1 MTHSAAFALFLTTAG
16 WLSAQ
21 PAAPQ
26 PSGAAVP
33 AAPAPPPAHAPLPD
47 DGVRVAV
54 LGYHEFNE
62 KESETAMRMHTSK
75 FRKQMETI
83 RQLGIPVVSMQ
94 DFLAWKH
101 GSKTLPPHCIVITID
116 DGWRSVYTDAFAIL
130 KEFHYPFTL
139 FLYKQYV
146 DGGGKALTSDMVT
159 EMEKAGA
166 YIGCHSV
173 THPYP
178 AVFRTHKKRGP
189 ADYEKFLRVEMGE
202 SKDFLASHFGVKIV
216 TYAYPGGYITD
227 EMLPLAD
234 EFGYTDLFT
243 VIPGKVSRNTD
254 SHRVMRYMILGN
266 YDKVFEM
273 ATSFRESGAATSPAA
288 LAQTTPYPVSPD
300 AGAVVNSRMPII
312 AADLSKVTDL
322 NPATVIMKVAGF
334 GEVPATFDPATKH
347 LSWQVNRK
355 LRQATCQV
363 AVTWKDKAGKAPE
376 TPLRW
381 AFQIDRNAEYLPD
394 GD

>member
-1 MTHSAAFALFLTTAG
+1 VTRSAAFALFLTAG

-21 PAAPQ
+21 PATPQ
-26 PSGAAVP
+26 PPSAPLP
-33 AAPAPPPAHAPLPD
+33 AAPAAKAPVTD
-47 DGVRVAV
+47 DGVRVSV
-54 LGYHEFNE
+54 LGYHDFNE

-75 FRKQMETI
+75 FRKQLETI
-83 RQLGIPVVSMQ
+83 RQLGIPVVSME

-101 GSKTLPPHCIVITID
+101 GKKTLPPRCIVITID
-116 DGWRSVYTDAFAIL
+116 DGWRSVYTDGFPLL
-130 KEFHYPFTL
+130 KQFGYPFTL

-146 DGGGKALTSDMVT
+146 DCGGKSLSTDMIQ
-159 EMEKAGA
+159 EMEKSGA

-178 AVFRTHKKRGP
+178 AVFRTHKKRGA

-202 SKDFLASHFGVKIV
+202 SRDFLASHFGVKIT

-243 VIPGKVSRNTD
+243 VIPGKVTRNTED
-254 SHRVMRYMILGN
+254 HKIPRYMILGN

-273 ATSFRESGAATSPAA
+273 ATSFHEAGAATTPAA

-300 AGAVVNSRMPII
+300 AGAVVNSRLPLI
-312 AADLSKVTDL
+312 AADLSKVPDL
-322 NPATVIMKVAGF
+322 NPATVTMKVAGF
-334 GEVPATFDPATKH
+334 GEVPATFDPATKRIA
-347 LSWQVNRK
+347 WQVNRK
-355 LRQATCQV
+355 LRQQSCQV
-363 AVTWKDKAGKAPE
+363 SVTWKDKAGKAPE
-376 TPLRW
+376 NPLRW
-381 AFQIDRNAEYLPD
+381 AFQIDRGAAYLPD